1 MVVLKY
7 SEHSFLFFLK
17 FLTILE
23 PATEGGR
30 ERQRDWERQ
39 SGLIVPV
46 LADVQQWDVWPKLC
60 QACGYQHNGDRLSSP
75 WLLILHYCHF
85 RPISQLRSRLCVC
98 VWNSGVK
105 FTADYS
111 LIHYA
116 EWVLNYVKQRVREKG
131 DLHCKV
137 TIWGGAQ
144 EGHSGDEG
152 MFWLVRSCLTLREAS
167 RPWNARKHHRGQHVA
182 LV

>member
-7 SEHSFLFFLK
+7 SEHSFFFFPEISDNLR
-17 FLTILE
+17 
-23 PATEGGR
+23 ASNRRR
-30 ERQRDWERQ
+30 ERETERLGETEWTYCT
-39 SGLIVPV
+39 SVSRCTAVGCVTK
-46 LADVQQWDVWPKLC
+46 A
-60 QACGYQHNGDRLSSP
+60 LSSLWVSTQWGQTVIP
-75 WLLILHYCHF
+75 LAINIALLSLQTN
-85 RPISQLRSRLCVC
+85 ISVKESFVC